1 MSFLLFVAGFV
12 LGVFAHALWRKP
24 SAHTTTSANLT
35 GAHLEP
41 PRDYAPKPAQAKGT
55 LAEDYGL
62 KEKDTQ
68 SPTA

>member
-1 MSFLLFVAGFV
+1 MSFLLFVAGFA
-12 LGVFAHALWRKP
+12 LGVFAHAIWRKP
-24 SAHTTTSANLT
+24 SSHMKTSANLAGT
-35 GAHLEP
+35 QLEP

-62 KEKDTQ
+62 KEKETQ